1 MVKGIYD
8 AASNLH
14 AKMKNME
21 IVANNLA
28 NINTTGYKREIP
40 FSEYMSKYGNENVK
54 QLSDFS
60 SGVFEETGNKLDLS
74 INGDAFFVVETD
86 RGLALSKDGKFKV
99 DDEGYVV
106 NGRNQKLIGSGGPLN
121 LYEKVFDKT
130 GDISFT
136 KNGEV
141 KIGGISAGQLMIAGV
156 TNKSNMVRGE
166 SQNFYLP
173 ETDYQIAMEGSFEVM
188 QGYLENSN
196 TNPLQEMQAMIQLNK
211 DYETTQKIIQS
222 LDTMMG
228 QAKEV
233 GKV

>member
-40 FSEYMSKYGNENVK
+40 FSEYLDKYGNQNIK

-74 INGDAFFVVETD
+74 VKGEAFFVVQTD
-86 RGLALSKDGKFKV
+86 RGLALSKDGKFKI
-99 DDEGYVV
+99 DNEGYVV
-106 NGRNQKLIGSGGPLN
+106 NSRDKKLISSNGPLN

-130 GDISFT
+130 GDVNFS
-136 KNGEV
+136 KNGEIQ
-141 KIGGISAGQLMIAGV
+141 IGGKNVGQLMIAEV
-156 TNKSNMVRGE
+156 INKNNIVRGE
-166 SQNFYLP
+166 AQNFYLP
-173 ETDYQIAMEGSFEVM
+173 ETDFRIADEGSYEVM

-196 TNPLQEMQAMIQLNK
+196 TNPLQEMQSMIQLNK

-222 LDTMMG
+222 LDTMMSR
-228 QAKEV
+228 AKEV